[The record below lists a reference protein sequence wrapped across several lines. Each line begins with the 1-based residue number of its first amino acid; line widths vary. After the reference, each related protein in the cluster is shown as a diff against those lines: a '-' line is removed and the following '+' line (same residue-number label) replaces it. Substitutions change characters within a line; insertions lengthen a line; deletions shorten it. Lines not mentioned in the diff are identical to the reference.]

1 MLLWYSLKDS
11 TTCKSLLYVVFLHK
25 IWSCLALLYNLMV
38 FCDNTVQYLL
48 NDTVKCYLDIKLY
61 KGDSQHIS
69 CLIIVDIDS
78 NISLLYT
85 VRDNTEHYH
94 CTLLSPDGFWMF
106 LKNSYIYIWVYFLII
121 SWKNKK
127 YNNMYTRHIISGKQ
141 LCKFK
146 KKNKKTKIDIN
157 RHMIVMMRL
166 LWTCRVLS
174 SGFI

>member
-1 MLLWYSLKDS
+1 MLFALKCNKYTHKNLLYWSLSLWFTKKKKLLMLLWYSLKDS
-11 TTCKSLLYVVFLHK
+11 PTCKSLLYVVFLQK

-94 CTLLSPDGFWMF
+94 CTLLSPD
-106 LKNSYIYIWVYFLII
+106 NTVNYY
-121 SWKNKK
+121 
-127 YNNMYTRHIISGKQ
+127 
-141 LCKFK
+141 CP
-146 KKNKKTKIDIN
+146 
-157 RHMIVMMRL
+157 
-166 LWTCRVLS
+166 VLVS
-174 SGFI
+174 SC

>member
-1 MLLWYSLKDS
+1 MLFALKCNKYNHKNLLYWSLSLWFTKKKKLLMLLWYSLKDS
-11 TTCKSLLYVVFLHK
+11 TTCKSLLYVVFLQK

-94 CTLLSPDGFWMF
+94 CTLLSPD
-106 LKNSYIYIWVYFLII
+106 NTVNYY
-121 SWKNKK
+121 
-127 YNNMYTRHIISGKQ
+127 
-141 LCKFK
+141 CP
-146 KKNKKTKIDIN
+146 
-157 RHMIVMMRL
+157 
-166 LWTCRVLS
+166 VLVS
-174 SGFI
+174 SC

>member
-1 MLLWYSLKDS
+1 MAELVSNSTIFLNTDSVEEREKSLKKRMLFALKCNKYLTKTCYTEVWVSGSQKKNLLMLLWYSLKDS
-11 TTCKSLLYVVFLHK
+11 TTCKSLLYVVFLQK

-94 CTLLSPDGFWMF
+94 CTLLSPD
-106 LKNSYIYIWVYFLII
+106 NTVNYY
-121 SWKNKK
+121 
-127 YNNMYTRHIISGKQ
+127 
-141 LCKFK
+141 CP
-146 KKNKKTKIDIN
+146 
-157 RHMIVMMRL
+157 
-166 LWTCRVLS
+166 VLVS
-174 SGFI
+174 SC

>member
-1 MLLWYSLKDS
+1 MAELVSNSTIFLNTDSVEEREKSLKKKRMLFALKCNKYTHKNLLMLLWYSLKDS
-11 TTCKSLLYVVFLHK
+11 TTCKSLLYVVFLQN

-94 CTLLSPDGFWMF
+94 CTLLSPD
-106 LKNSYIYIWVYFLII
+106 NTVNYY
-121 SWKNKK
+121 
-127 YNNMYTRHIISGKQ
+127 
-141 LCKFK
+141 CP
-146 KKNKKTKIDIN
+146 
-157 RHMIVMMRL
+157 
-166 LWTCRVLS
+166 VLVS
-174 SGFI
+174 SC

>member
-11 TTCKSLLYVVFLHK
+11 TTCKSLLYVVFLQK

-94 CTLLSPDGFWMF
+94 CTLLSPDNTYCKLLLSSASVILLVMLTLGSECF
-106 LKNSYIYIWVYFLII
+106 LKIATYIWVYFLII

-146 KKNKKTKIDIN
+146 KKTRKLK
-157 RHMIVMMRL
+157 
-166 LWTCRVLS
+166 
-174 SGFI
+174 

>member
-1 MLLWYSLKDS
+1 MLFALKCNKYTHKNLLYWSLSGSQKKKLLMLLWYSLKDS
-11 TTCKSLLYVVFLHK
+11 TTCKSWLYVVFLQK

-85 VRDNTEHYH
+85 VRDNTEYYH
-94 CTLLSPDGFWMF
+94 CTLLSPD
-106 LKNSYIYIWVYFLII
+106 NTVNYY
-121 SWKNKK
+121 
-127 YNNMYTRHIISGKQ
+127 
-141 LCKFK
+141 CP
-146 KKNKKTKIDIN
+146 
-157 RHMIVMMRL
+157 
-166 LWTCRVLS
+166 VLVS
-174 SGFI
+174 SC